1 MGEALKALTGL
12 SATIFSP
19 AKMIYI
25 AYVALTFTGKLQGQP
40 CWVFP
45 TVSAFFLVAEIFHND
60 WLRIRLNNNAEGN
73 RPQFLRP
80 K

>member
-25 AYVALTFTGKLQGQP
+25 AYVALTLLGKLQGQP
-40 CWVFP
+40 WWVFP
-45 TVSAFFLVAEIFHND
+45 SVSVLFIVVEVFHND
-60 WLRIRLNNNAEGN
+60 WLRIRLNNNAEVN